1 MESLTAYLNRKI
13 NALLGQGL
21 LEDVVVDTITVAE
34 KVNDSLNKE
43 GLILELKERGINIPG
58 VKHYTYRID
67 PQQGEGG
74 PG

>member
-21 LEDVVVDTITVAE
+21 LEDVVVDIITVAE

-43 GLILELKERGINIPG
+43 GLILELKRERN
-58 VKHYTYRID
+58 KYSR
-67 PQQGEGG
+67 GEALYL
-74 PG
+74 